1 MDQVDHSEVGTTRRW
16 MRNAWLR
23 LRVPHDP
30 GRAGLRRA
38 ARAALVM
45 PAAFAFAQFVI
56 GNGQLTTFVAF
67 GCFALLVMADFGG
80 FRGPR
85 ALAYAAAA
93 GIGAVLIA
101 LGTLA
106 SASPWVGAFVMLLV
120 GLAVS
125 FAGVFGGYA
134 SAMQTALLLAFVL
147 AVSISAPPVALAPRL
162 GGWLIAGAVSLL
174 AGVFLWP
181 RFERCP
187 APAGRVCLSR
197 PRRLDRGA
205 AESSGVP

>member
-1 MDQVDHSEVGTTRRW
+1 MDKVDHSEVGTARRW
-16 MRNAWLR
+16 IRSAWLR

-45 PAAFAFAQFVI
+45 PAAFAFA
-56 GNGQLTTFVAF
+56 
-67 GCFALLVMADFGG
+67 LLVMADFGG

-85 ALAYAAAA
+85 ALAYAAAM

-106 SASPWVGAFVMLLV
+106 SASPWIGAFVMLLV

-134 SAMQTALLLAFVL
+134 SAVQTALLLAFVL

-174 AGVFLWP
+174 AGV
-181 RFERCP
+181 
-187 APAGRVCLSR
+187 
-197 PRRLDRGA
+197 
-205 AESSGVP
+205 